1 MDSEKILEIIDKEN
15 LFYLTIDKMASSL
28 TEFTDLNVDEAKV
41 EIKKLLE
48 DGDLMMEED
57 KRLFLTSK
65 RGYIKCKIIANK
77 KGYAFAERIYNPE
90 NKGDIFI
97 PKNGLHGA
105 LDEDIVLVQVM
116 NRQEDG
122 SEDGDVVKIIKHVT
136 EYVVGEF
143 KTSPSKCYV
152 LPDDDKFPMV
162 KINRPDR
169 LGAIE
174 GDKVVARIIFG
185 GEYDELRGVITEKLG
200 KAGTVSAEEMSII
213 RASKIRDSFPESV
226 LAEAENISDTVSAKD
241 KRGRKDFSQLNVITI
256 DGEDSRDFDDAISVE
271 KTKTGYILG
280 VHIADVSHYVEDGS
294 ALDKEAFLR
303 GNSVY
308 FPDKVIPMLPEKLS
322 NGICSLREGVERL
335 TLSVVVTLD
344 KKAKVVSSEVVNSF
358 IVSKHRMT
366 YTNIQ
371 KMIDGDKEVI
381 AEYKDIYKDV
391 LNFAEISK
399 KLKAQRKARGEIRL
413 DIPEP
418 KVYEK
423 ANGEIDRIEK
433 EMQDESHELIES
445 LMILANEVV
454 AEKFFTKKLPFVYRV
469 HEKPDSAKV
478 TKLVDVFKGL
488 GINANIDAEDVSF
501 YDYQKLVEKLEGD
514 PRKFTLMKII
524 LRSMMKASYSE
535 KCLGHF
541 GIASSFYCHFTSPIR
556 RYPDLLIHRIIKR
569 FLAKESVKNLH
580 LDFDEKVA
588 SCGMQSSLM
597 EKKADEVERAVDD
610 YKKALYMKNH
620 LGEIYPGII
629 SGVHDFGVFV
639 ELENTIEGLIRYEY
653 LPPDNY
659 DYDDKAQVLRG
670 RKRCFKLG
678 DSLNVVCVN
687 ANTRLRQ
694 IDFDLAEK
702 LNKSSIEEL
711 IAMRTGFNKYSVNK
725 NEKVEKSKNKTPKKS
740 TKKVERKTKSKTKNF
755 GHKKTNKKAYSRK
768 NLKIE
773 Y

>member
-1 MDSEKILEIIDKEN
+1 MDNKKILEIIDKEN

-28 TEFTDLNVDEAKV
+28 AKFTNLTLDEAKV
-41 EIKKLLE
+41 EVKKLLE
-48 DGDLMMEED
+48 DGDLMMESD

-77 KGYAFAERIYNPE
+77 KGYAFAERLDNID

-105 LDEDIVLVQVM
+105 LDDDIVLVQVM
-116 NRQEDG
+116 NKQEDG
-122 SEDGDVVKIIKHVT
+122 SEDGDVVKIVKHVT

-143 KTSPSKCYV
+143 KTSPTKCYV
-152 LPDDDKFPMV
+152 LPDDDKFPTV
-162 KINRPDR
+162 RINRLDR
-169 LGAIE
+169 LGAVD
-174 GDKVVARIIFG
+174 GDKVVARIVFG
-185 GEYDELRGVITEKLG
+185 GDYDDMRGVITEKLG

-213 RASKIRDSFPESV
+213 KASKIRENFPESV
-226 LAEAENISDTVSAKD
+226 MREAEEISDKVTAKE
-241 KRGRKDFSQLNVITI
+241 KRGRKDFSELNVITI

-271 KTKTGYILG
+271 KTKTGYVLG
-280 VHIADVSHYVEDGS
+280 VHIADVSHYVENDS

-335 TLSVVVTLD
+335 TLSVIITLD
-344 KKAKVVSSEVVNSF
+344 KKARVVSSEVVNSF

-381 AEYKDIYKDV
+381 FEYKDIYKDV
-391 LNFAEISK
+391 MNFLDISK
-399 KLKAQRKARGEIRL
+399 KLKELRKARGEIRL

-418 KVYEK
+418 KVYEN

-454 AEKFFTKKLPFVYRV
+454 AETFFAKKLPFVYRI
-469 HEKPDSAKV
+469 HEKPDNAKV

-488 GINANIDAEDVSF
+488 GINANIDPEDVSF
-501 YDYQKLVEKLEGD
+501 YDYQKLVETLDDD
-514 PRKFTLMKII
+514 PRKFTLMKVI

-556 RYPDLLIHRIIKR
+556 RYPDLLIHRIIKS
-569 FLAKESVKNLH
+569 FLKKESVKNLH
-580 LDFDEKVA
+580 LEFDEKVA
-588 SCGMQSSLM
+588 SCGMQASLM

-620 LGEIYPGII
+620 LGEIYEGTI
-629 SGVHDFGVFV
+629 SGVHDFGIFV
-639 ELENTIEGLIRYEY
+639 ELDNTIEGLIRYEY

-659 DYDDKAQVLRG
+659 DYDDKSQVLRG
-670 RKRCFKLG
+670 GKRSFKLG
-678 DSLNVVCVN
+678 DKLKVVCVN

-702 LNKSSIEEL
+702 LNKASIEEL
-711 IAMRTGFNKYSVNK
+711 IAMRSGFNKYVGEKKESEKNTKLNNNK
-725 NEKVEKSKNKTPKKS
+725 KTSKKDGKKLS
-740 TKKVERKTKSKTKNF
+740 AQSKQL
-755 GHKKTNKKAYSRK
+755 GRKKTNKKAYTRK
-768 NLKIE
+768 NIKIE
-773 Y
+773 C